1 MPELPEVEGVVRD
14 LKPLVEGKMI
24 ESVMLSDV
32 VYASHAAGK
41 QTIVKGSAAEDFEL
55 VVKEMRI
62 ERVERRAKYIFI
74 HVSRDSEPFVIVN
87 HLGMTGAWFVVQDVV
102 DIAEEKFR
110 KHIHAMFKLDSGEL
124 FVYCDIRRFGELR
137 FIRDI
142 ADHEPLTKMAPEPF
156 DDEACEFFLAK
167 CKLPRYENKP
177 IKEVIMDGHVISG
190 CGNIYATEA
199 LFAVGLRPTKK
210 VKSISK
216 AKKVELFEAIVA
228 VLTESIKNGGSTIS
242 DYRSVNGGAG
252 SMQDRLKMYSKKFCT
267 ACEAATKQ
275 EVIAGRTSTYCPKCQ
290 K

>member
-14 LKPLVEGKMI
+14 LKPLVEGKTI
-24 ESVMLSDV
+24 DSVTLSEV
-32 VYASHAAGK
+32 VFNSHAEGK
-41 QTIVKGSAAEDFEL
+41 QTIVKGSSAEDFEL
-55 VVKEMRI
+55 IVQGMTI

-74 HVSRDSEPFVIVN
+74 HVRRNEESFVIVN
-87 HLGMTGAWFVVQDVV
+87 HLGMTGAWFVVRDVM
-102 DIAEEKFR
+102 DIPEEKFR
-110 KHIHAMFKLDSGEL
+110 KHIHAIFKLQTGEL
-124 FVYCDIRRFGELR
+124 FVYSDIRRFGELR
-137 FIRDI
+137 FIKSI

-156 DDEACEFFLAK
+156 DMDACQFFLMK
-167 CKLPRYENKP
+167 CKLPRYENKS
-177 IKEVIMDGHVISG
+177 IKEVIMDGQVISG

-228 VLTESIKNGGSTIS
+228 VLRESIENGGSTIS

-252 SMQDRLKMYSKKFCT
+252 SMQDRLKMYSKKFCPK
-267 ACEAATKQ
+267 CEGATTQ
-275 EVIAGRTSTYCPKCQ
+275 IVIAGRTSTYCPACQ